1 MTVSNVVSP
10 LMVSADRFVV
20 GSFVS
25 LAAVSYYATPFEAVT
40 KLLIIPGAITS
51 VLFPA
56 FSTASKTDRARME
69 KLFRAGMWT
78 ILLSMY
84 PIVFL
89 VITFAPEVLGL
100 WLGSDF
106 AVQSS
111 GVLRWLALGVLMNS
125 MASLPFALLQGVG
138 RSDTTAKIHL
148 AEAPF
153 YLLLMVWLIRH
164 YGVNGAAIA
173 WCVRT
178 TLDMSLLYWYASRQR
193 RPSEPLWLRD
203 IAVFAVLVLIL
214 GMAVIFQSPLQKVF
228 VTSIF
233 VILLLAF
240 AWYWTL
246 VSDWR
251 AWMRRLLRND

>member
-1 MTVSNVVSP
+1 MTVSNLVSP
-10 LMVSADRFVV
+10 LMVSADRFIV

-56 FSTASKTDRARME
+56 FSTASRIDRARMV
-69 KLFRAGMWT
+69 KLFRAGMWVL
-78 ILLSMY
+78 LLSMY
-84 PIVFL
+84 PIVFV
-89 VITFAPEVLGL
+89 VITFAPDVLRL

-148 AEAPF
+148 AEAPL
-153 YLLLMVWLIRH
+153 YLLLMVLLIRH
-164 YGVNGAAIA
+164 YGIKGAAIA

-178 TLDMSLLYWYASRQR
+178 ALDMSLLYWYASR
-193 RPSEPLWLRD
+193 RPRTSANRSLTKSKQPSHALSSGLL
-203 IAVFAVLVLIL
+203 IAR
-214 GMAVIFQSPLQKVF
+214 PP
-228 VTSIF
+228 
-233 VILLLAF
+233 
-240 AWYWTL
+240 
-246 VSDWR
+246 D
-251 AWMRRLLRND
+251 